1 MKISVLASA
10 IIVSASAAFAGG
22 PIYVP
27 PPVIPL
33 AAPVQQWTGPYAGLQ
48 LGFGQ
53 GEMVSQG
60 GVELSGIVY
69 GAHVGYNYDLGS
81 IVLSAEA
88 DYNLADINGI
98 FDGTAVIK
106 TLAHLKARVGYDLGQ
121 TLIYGTGG
129 LAYAEMDLFNGSS
142 TYSGKGYFAGLGV
155 DHKIAADWTAG
166 AEYLYHQFEDL
177 GGAAFL
183 DINLHTV
190 QARVSYHF

>member
-1 MKISVLASA
+1 MKLGLLTSLGVL
-10 IIVSASAAFAGG
+10 SASLAYAGG
-22 PIYVP
+22 PVFVP
-27 PPVIPL
+27 PPIIPL
-33 AAPVQQWTGPYAGLQ
+33 AAPIQTWTGPYAGLQ

-53 GEMVSQG
+53 GEMVAQS
-60 GVELSGIVY
+60 VALSGIVY

-88 DYNLADINGI
+88 DYNLADINGQ
-98 FDGTAVIK
+98 FDGNAVIK

-121 TLIYGTGG
+121 TMIYGTGG
-129 LAYAEMDLFNGSS
+129 LAYAEMDLFNASS

-166 AEYLYHQFEDL
+166 AEYLYHKFEDL
-177 GGAAFL
+177 GNTGFY
-183 DINLHTV
+183 DVNLHTV